1 MTTKTRLFN
10 IRITEEKHKK
20 FKKLAE
26 KNDVSMGAIL
36 NNYIDALIREEM
48 DIIGMKNGRKTVKWE
63 DPLEEIRSQYVKGVD
78 F

>member
-10 IRITEEKHKK
+10 IRITEDNHAR

-26 KNDVSMGAIL
+26 KSEMSMGAII
-36 NNYIDALIREEM
+36 NNYIDAILKDEVE
-48 DIIGMKNGRKTVKWE
+48 IIGLADDKKTAVWE
-63 DPLEEIRSQYVKGVD
+63 DPLSSIRGQYTPGVD

>member
-1 MTTKTRLFN
+1 MPTKTRLFN

-26 KNDVSMGAIL
+26 KNDISMGAIL
-36 NNYIDALIREEM
+36 NNYIDALLNGEETP
-48 DIIGMKNGRKTVKWE
+48 IGFDDGRKTVKWE
-63 DPLEEIRSQYVKGVD
+63 DPVDAVRGQYRKGVD

>member
-10 IRITEEKHKK
+10 IRITEDKHKK
-20 FKKLAE
+20 FKELAE

-48 DIIGMKNGRKTVKWE
+48 GIVGFDDGRKTAKWE
-63 DPLEEIRSQYVKGVD
+63 DPLDDIRGQYIRGVD